1 MSFSDC
7 FKEFHE
13 IEIDEHIRL
22 RRHQPEQ
29 EAEEFFRIYSDR
41 DAFRF
46 FGRETWPGDKYTNAF
61 VKVLDSRIKE
71 FSRKN
76 DYA

>member
-13 IEIDEHIRL
+13 IEMDEHIRL
-22 RRHQPEQ
+22 RQHHPQQ
-29 EAEEFFRIYSDR
+29 DAESFFRIYSDR

-46 FGRETWPGDKYTNAF
+46 FDSYTYPGNH
-61 VKVLDSRIKE
+61 
-71 FSRKN
+71 
-76 DYA
+76 

>member
-1 MSFSDC
+1 
-7 FKEFHE
+7 
-13 IEIDEHIRL
+13 L

-29 EAEEFFRIYSDR
+29 EAEEFFQIYSDR

-71 FSRKN
+71 FIWKQYSNTRQEQ
-76 DYA
+76 DL